1 MKLFAIV
8 SIMVLSLL
16 FTTAERNAFSGE
28 PAKKAEA
35 KPALTGKVVET
46 MDSGR
51 YTYICLEKNGKK
63 TWAAVY
69 KTKVAVGQ
77 NISLKPGIEMANFES
92 TTLHRKF
99 DKIYFSEGQIDQ
111 KGAGGKVKSRG
122 PVNHKGV
129 SEKEM
134 SK

>member
-1 MKLFAIV
+1 MKLFAIA

-16 FTTAERNAFSGE
+16 FTTTERSVFAAE

-35 KPALTGKVVET
+35 KPALSGKVVET

-69 KTKVAVGQ
+69 KMKVAVGQ
-77 NISLKPGIEMANFES
+77 HISLKPGIEMVNFES

-99 DKIYFSEGQIDQ
+99 DKIYFSEGPVHPEN
-111 KGAGGKVKSRG
+111 AGGKVKS
-122 PVNHKGV
+122 K
-129 SEKEM
+129 
-134 SK
+134 